1 MDHFLEEKKFSAT
14 GIRTRSS
21 QVPLKRALESL
32 VIFSNVLSRV
42 VSYLLFS
49 ISNGLPPSKVKIK
62 VYFVTL
68 VALAMD

>member
-1 MDHFLEEKKFSAT
+1 M
-14 GIRTRSS
+14 
-21 QVPLKRALESL
+21 PLKRALESL
-32 VIFSNVLSRV
+32 VIFSNVLSRG
-42 VSYLLFS
+42 VSYLVFS